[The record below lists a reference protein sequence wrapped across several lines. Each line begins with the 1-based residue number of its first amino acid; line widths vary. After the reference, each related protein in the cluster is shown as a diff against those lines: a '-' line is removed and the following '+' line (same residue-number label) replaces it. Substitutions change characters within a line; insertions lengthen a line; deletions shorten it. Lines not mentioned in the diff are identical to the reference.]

1 MFLLKDGTMKDII
14 KNMGDAG
21 LIELCGVFKEYERA
35 AGCVHALYD
44 VDLAIGEG
52 EFVSVIGQSGSGKST
67 LMNIIGCLTTP
78 TRGEVSVGG
87 RKMEHMSAKELAQLR
102 NRTIGFIF
110 QSFCLVSRMT
120 ALENVELPL
129 MFRGQPPAKRRAA
142 AKNALERVGLG
153 ERMSHRPYELSGG
166 QQQRVANARAICAA
180 PPILLADEPTGNLDS
195 ASGEAVLALLEELHA
210 DGRTIVL
217 ITHDDAVSRR
227 AQRRIT
233 IADGRITRE
242 ERLK

>member
-129 MFRGQPPAKRRAA
+129 MFRGQPPA
-142 AKNALERVGLG
+142 
-153 ERMSHRPYELSGG
+153 YELSGG
-166 QQQRVANARAICAA
+166 HQQRVAIARAICAA